1 LKCCVRLWFGLKGNR
16 VMFVGGAFSMLDAD
30 VLSPGVGYTD
40 RVLPLCSG
48 VLLSGPFTAGIAD
61 VSY

>member
-1 LKCCVRLWFGLKGNR
+1 
-16 VMFVGGAFSMLDAD
+16 MLDAD
-30 VLSPGVGYTD
+30 LVFPGGDCGAGCHPRRECRRADLVVGYSD